1 MGDVPRARLRRQSPQ
16 PVPYS
21 LRARLQKDEAGDDEG
36 VARLQ
41 GGQGALE
48 LGPGGTDRDV
58 LVAEDG
64 GAAGGGEGVADVGEI
79 VAGTGVGVADGGHS
93 TPMTRDSRAASTT
106 EDSASETAEITRAA
120 QTTGQA
126 PKRPDRRSATGR
138 RSATV
143 SISADLE
150 RRVSGVGLAFPPP
163 V

>member
-48 LGPGGTDRDV
+48 LGPAGTDRDV

-64 GAAGGGEGVADVGEI
+64 GAAGGGEGGA
-79 VAGTGVGVADGGHS
+79 GVGVADGGHS

-138 RSATV
+138 RRATV

>member
-1 MGDVPRARLRRQSPQ
+1 MGDVPRARLRRQSPE

-106 EDSASETAEITRAA
+106 EDSASETAETPRAA
-120 QTTGQA
+120 RPPWRPPRG
-126 PKRPDRRSATGR
+126 PDRGGGP
-138 RSATV
+138 
-143 SISADLE
+143 E
-150 RRVSGVGLAFPPP
+150 GWWGPRV
-163 V
+163 